1 MKRFGIALAV
11 ALLASP
17 ALADRITGAPPTD
30 CPAGSYPHVD
40 HGGPHCAFVRCS
52 SDADCAQWD
61 PELSCGPQA
70 SICVLIDEFNTYAR
84 RPAQRERAGSACVD
98 GACAEGECRTDRFC
112 VRGASTDSA
121 SMESTMTESSEA
133 SMEASSTETSAEPS
147 TTDTQSASQE
157 EESGCSV
164 GGAASLPSLFLLVF
178 LRRRR

>member
-1 MKRFGIALAV
+1 MKRFGIAIAV
-11 ALLASP
+11 AVLASP

-112 VRGASTDSA
+112 VRGASADDSV
-121 SMESTMTESSEA
+121 SMESTMTEPSMEPSMEA
-133 SMEASSTETSAEPS
+133 SMEAEPS
-147 TTDTQSASQE
+147 TMDTSTSSE

-164 GGAASLPSLFLLVF
+164 GGAASLPALFLLVL